1 MPPLSAALLI
11 AALTAAP
18 LAAIAAQPGAMS
30 GQAPSNAGAASA
42 PDALGDQEAAP
53 LDRRADGARPP
64 GVYRGPPVTPPRAG
78 RPDMPRPRGP
88 GSPAELA
95 RALRLRSDQAPA
107 LRDYLGAT
115 LPTADD
121 RRREED
127 GVRRLAAMTTPQR
140 LDFTAQELSR
150 GEADFAR
157 RAEAI
162 RRFYG
167 QLTPDQQRRFDQITG
182 PPPPGGSDARED
194 GSDPR

>member
-11 AALTAAP
+11 AALAAAP
-18 LAAIAAQPGAMS
+18 LAVAAQPGATG
-30 GQAPSNAGAASA
+30 GQDPYGERAASA
-42 PDALGDQEAAP
+42 PDALGEQGAAP

-64 GVYRGPPVTPPRAG
+64 GVYRGPAVTPPRAG
-78 RPDMPRPRGP
+78 RPDMPQPRGP

-140 LDFTAQELSR
+140 LDFTAQELRR

-182 PPPPGGSDARED
+182 PPPRGGAGAGEDAP
-194 GSDPR
+194 DPR